1 MLLTI
6 GTAASPG
13 GSLQIRIGP
22 VPSLFEHV
30 WNGPPVVTVKG
41 AVTTAALTGVVTT
54 ASVRG
59 NVRTPSLAATIAT
72 PSLRGTIT
80 TPSVVGISEA

>member
-22 VPSLFEHV
+22 VPSLFQHV

-41 AVTTAALTGVVTT
+41 AV
-54 ASVRG
+54 S
-59 NVRTPSLAATIAT
+59 TPSLAGSISV
-72 PSLRGTIT
+72 PLVRGTIT